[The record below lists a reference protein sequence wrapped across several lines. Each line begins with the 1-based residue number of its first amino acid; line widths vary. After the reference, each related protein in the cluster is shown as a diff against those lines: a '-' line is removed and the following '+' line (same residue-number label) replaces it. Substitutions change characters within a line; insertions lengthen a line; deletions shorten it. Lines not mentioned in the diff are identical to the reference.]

1 MVVVGLVV
9 ILKDANSPA
18 YNPVQTK
25 SYQSCSLSRRNV
37 NHKTCPI
44 CRATVKSTDDTWVL
58 TEKPDESEM
67 AYETTGYLMGLA
79 DRTGIPSKSPND

>member
-1 MVVVGLVV
+1 MFCYFLRSLRNIHSTLIV
-9 ILKDANSPA
+9 
-18 YNPVQTK
+18 
-25 SYQSCSLSRRNV
+25 SCRNV